1 MLKPILI
8 AALLFVAG
16 PGCAFGAGKR
26 ATLGEEFK
34 AADAD
39 RNDLLSRAEA
49 ERTAPRLAKAF
60 DAIDANRD
68 GQIGPEEI
76 RVWRRT
82 AKGERRAKTVGADT
96 QVKFDRHFSR
106 ADTDG
111 DGTLSRAEAEQGLPR
126 VAAKFD
132 RIDKDGNGRVTRE
145 EMRAWL
151 DARRAARGGKEA
163 K

>member
-16 PGCAFGAGKR
+16 PGLAFGAGKR

-49 ERTAPRLAKAF
+49 ERTAPRLAKSF

-68 GQIGPEEI
+68 GQISPEEI
-76 RVWRRT
+76 RVWRRI
-82 AKGERRAKTVGADT
+82 AKGERRAAGADA
-96 QVKFDRHFSR
+96 QAKFDEHFSR
-106 ADTDG
+106 ADADG

-151 DARRAARGGKEA
+151 DARRAVRGGKA
-163 K
+163 VK

>member
-1 MLKPILI
+1 MLKPTLI

-26 ATLGEEFK
+26 ATPGEEFK
-34 AADAD
+34 AADTD
-39 RNDLLSRAEA
+39 GNGMLSRAEA
-49 ERTAPRLAKAF
+49 GRAAPRLAKSF

-68 GQIGPEEI
+68 GQISPEDI

-82 AKGERRAKTVGADT
+82 AKGERRVKAAGTDA
-96 QVKFDRHFSR
+96 QAKFDGHFSR
-106 ADTDG
+106 ADSDG
-111 DGTLSRAEAEQGLPR
+111 DGALSRAEAAQGLPR

-151 DARRAARGGKEA
+151 DARRAARGGKSA

>member
-1 MLKPILI
+1 VLKSILI

-39 RNDLLSRAEA
+39 GNGRLSRAEA
-49 ERTAPRLAKAF
+49 ERGAPRLAKSF

-68 GQIGPEEI
+68 GQISPEEI
-76 RVWRRT
+76 RVWRRA
-82 AKGERRAKTVGADT
+82 AKGARRAAGADA
-96 QVKFDRHFSR
+96 QAKFDEHFSR
-106 ADTDG
+106 ADNDG
-111 DGTLSRAEAEQGLPR
+111 DGMLSRAEAERSLPR

-132 RIDKDGNGRVTRE
+132 RIDKDGDGRVTRE

-151 DARRAARGGKEA
+151 DARRSARGGKA
-163 K
+163 VK